1 MIINDYGWNEELEQR
16 FATYYSQ
23 GLIPARI
30 LVEHRGIYRVI
41 TQYGEQEGLNSGK
54 LYYETSK
61 ESLPTVGDWVAVTPL
76 DGEEKVVIKKVLPRK
91 SKFIRKIAGL
101 TIEGQVVAT
110 NFDYVFIVSSLNNNF
125 NVKRLERYLTI
136 AWDSGAVPVIILSK
150 ADLCDNT
157 HERLAEVENISY
169 GVDVHVI
176 SSISGTGINEIKKY
190 FSKGKTSVVLGSS
203 GVGKSTLI
211 NTLLGEEM
219 MKVNE
224 AREDDDRGRHTTTH
238 RELIILKDGG
248 MIIDTPGMREIGLWS
263 EGEDNNALS
272 DTFSEIDVLSEKCRF
287 RDCTHTNEPG
297 CAVLKAINDGE
308 LDEERLT
315 SYKKLKRE
323 LIFIESKKN
332 AKLKLEEKR
341 KMKAKFKQY
350 RNR

>member
-1 MIINDYGWNEELEQR
+1 MIINDYGWNEELEQS
-16 FATYYSQ
+16 FTTYYSK

-30 LVEHRGIYRVI
+30 LVEHRGIYRVV
-41 TQYGEQEGLNSGK
+41 TQYGELEGFNSGK
-54 LYYETSK
+54 LYYEASK
-61 ESLPTVGDWVAVTPL
+61 DLLPTVGDWVAVTPVN
-76 DGEEKVVIKKVLPRK
+76 GEEKAIIKKVLPRK
-91 SKFIRKIAGL
+91 SKFIRKIAGN
-101 TIEGQVVAT
+101 TTEGQVVAT
-110 NFDYVFIVSSLNNNF
+110 NFDYVFIVTSLNNNF
-125 NVKRLERYLTI
+125 NVKRLERYLTV
-136 AWDSGAVPVIILSK
+136 AWDSGAEPVIILSK
-150 ADLCDNT
+150 ADLCDNVND
-157 HERLAEVENISY
+157 RLAEVQNISF
-169 GVDVHVI
+169 GVNVHVI
-176 SSISGTGINEIKKY
+176 SSISGTGIHEIKKY
-190 FSKGKTSVVLGSS
+190 FSEGKTSVVLGSS

-211 NTLLGEEM
+211 NTLLGEEVM
-219 MKVNE
+219 MVNE

-263 EGEDNNALS
+263 EGEDENVLT
-272 DTFSEIDVLSEKCRF
+272 DTFSEINALSENCRF

-297 CAVLKAINDGE
+297 CAVLNAIKSGE
-308 LDEERLT
+308 LDEERLK